1 MSTVACQGIWPALA
15 RGRRDFATT
24 KRATGSEAMR
34 DDDLVT
40 WLSFPLSRTGRT
52 ADGAGVAPTIW
63 EDGEYGGEADALAL
77 TLRGL
82 ARLEDE
88 VLSV

>member
-1 MSTVACQGIWPALA
+1 M
-15 RGRRDFATT
+15 
-24 KRATGSEAMR
+24 
-34 DDDLVT
+34 VT
-40 WLSFPLSRTGRT
+40 RLPLPLNWVGRT
-52 ADGAGVAPTIW
+52 ADGSGVAPTIW
-63 EDGEYGGEADALAL
+63 EDLEYAGEADALAF

>member
-1 MSTVACQGIWPALA
+1 MSAAACGKTWLTPT
-15 RGRRDFATT
+15 RGRRGAALVGLAAWAGTT
-24 KRATGSEAMR
+24 G

-40 WLSFPLSRTGRT
+40 RLPLPLNRTGRT

-63 EDGEYGGEADALAL
+63 EDLEYAGEADALAF

>member
-1 MSTVACQGIWPALA
+1 MSTAACWRIWATPA
-15 RGRRDFATT
+15 RGRRGDASGGFTARTG
-24 KRATGSEAMR
+24 ATG

-40 WLSFPLSRTGRT
+40 RLPLPLNWVGRT
-52 ADGAGVAPTIW
+52 ADGSGVAPTIW
-63 EDGEYGGEADALAL
+63 EDLEYAGEADALAF